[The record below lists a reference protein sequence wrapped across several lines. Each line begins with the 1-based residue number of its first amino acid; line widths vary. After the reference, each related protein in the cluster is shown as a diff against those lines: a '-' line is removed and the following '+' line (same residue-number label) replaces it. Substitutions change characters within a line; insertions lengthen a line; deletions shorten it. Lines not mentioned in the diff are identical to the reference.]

1 MSLEALFGSASS
13 AAQALDASGRWAAW
27 SALEPALAAAGS
39 AAGAVEVAWDRAR
52 PGPANDVLA
61 ALVRIGSIDGGVDE
75 SAVGF
80 VCALLTPGA
89 AKLTRSLRSFGP
101 EVADVVA
108 AQLWLQVREHPWAAR
123 PRAVAANVLMETR
136 RAVLTEFGAGPGP
149 VLVAVSDARLEAVLA
164 RAGSPAGGAGD
175 AELLEVLA
183 WARRWRVLDAP
194 AAALLWELVTVAA
207 DEQLTQ
213 RRLGS
218 SADRACERLGAITGV
233 SSKTVRRRR
242 DEAVYRLRVSI
253 AGGEVPRSRVSR

>member
-1 MSLEALFGSASS
+1 MSLEAVFGSASA

-27 SALEPALAAAGS
+27 SALQPALAAAGS

-61 ALVRIGSIDGGVDE
+61 ALVRIGSVDGGVDE

-80 VCALLTPGA
+80 VCALLAPGA
-89 AKLTRSLRSFGP
+89 AKLTRSLRGFGP
-101 EVADVVA
+101 GGGGCGGRPTVVA
-108 AQLWLQVREHPWAAR
+108 GARVPVAAR
-123 PRAVAANVLMETR
+123 PRAVACNVLMETR
-136 RAVLTEFGAGPGP
+136 RAVLTEFGAGRGP

-242 DEAVYRLRVSI
+242 DEAVHRLRVSI
-253 AGGEVPRSRVSR
+253 GGGELPRSRVSR